1 VFSPELDNLQNTTE
15 YASITGAKNIAYVIS
30 PVGATTV
37 AATAVDPTIAGF
49 DRHILMVNAT
59 DITDTNAT
67 TAMARMVQRG
77 NEELSKNRV
86 LAAFDGE
93 INQNSNYKYMTD
105 YHLGDMIE
113 IRNQDGVANKMRVTE
128 QILVQDAEGE
138 RQYPTLAL
146 NTFITAGSWLAWDGS
161 KKWIDYDADTT
172 TVWATLP

>member
-1 VFSPELDNLQNTTE
+1 
-15 YASITGAKNIAYVIS
+15 
-30 PVGATTV
+30 
-37 AATAVDPTIAGF
+37 VDPTIAGF